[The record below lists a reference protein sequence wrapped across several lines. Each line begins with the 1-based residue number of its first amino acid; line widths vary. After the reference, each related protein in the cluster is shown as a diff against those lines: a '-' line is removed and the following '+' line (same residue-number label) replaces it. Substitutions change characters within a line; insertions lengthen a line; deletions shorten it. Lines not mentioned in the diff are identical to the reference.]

1 MTRKIVKG
9 KIIWTCC
16 YKNCVKKAVNSYE
29 LNNGKYVQFC
39 EEHDIRNILSKQKLQ
54 QLIRDLRR
62 WYAENKSK
70 AVFMYAN
77 PQIFGDVNNF
87 INTESMNT
95 LKSLVEK
102 FEELLK

>member
-1 MTRKIVKG
+1 MNKID
-9 KIIWTCC
+9 
-16 YKNCVKKAVNSYE
+16 YKVAYE
-29 LNNGKYVQFC
+29 RLL
-39 EEHDIRNILSKQKLQ
+39 EEIESRKQKLQ

-62 WYAENKSK
+62 WYAENKNK